1 MTSPRFPYTLTEEE
15 LAAPTMGEALC
26 GWLDRKIAHERHQ
39 AGADDVVL
47 GRGAVDEDTARRV
60 VAFLNAHPEWHPWSG
75 GRAARA
81 TKRKMRYRWGDGGEH
96 AIPPLLLEAGAQAL
110 ANLQAAARQSGHP
123 GWVAAAESLADFQ
136 LDSLVVNRYFPGEG
150 IGAHRDPPRRNPK
163 VLGLTLG
170 TAQETTRTMRFRK
183 VSDKSHKV
191 DIVTPPRS
199 VYYFWDRGY
208 TDWTHESVPSKRQVG
223 VVYSLTFRPKRIAP

>member
-1 MTSPRFPYTLTEEE
+1 MATVSPPDL
-15 LAAPTMGEALC
+15 
-26 GWLDRKIAHERHQ
+26 
-39 AGADDVVL
+39 VVVP
-47 GRGAVDEDTARRV
+47 GVVDEDTQRRV
-60 VAFLNAHPEWHPWSG
+60 VAFLNDHKEWHAWSS
-75 GRAARA
+75 GRMARA

-96 AIPPLLLEAGAQAL
+96 AIPPVLLEAGAQAL
-110 ANLQAAARQSGHP
+110 HNTEAAARQRGHA
-123 GWVAAAESLADFQ
+123 AAAESLADFQ
-136 LDSLVVNRYFPGEG
+136 LDSLVVNRYFTGEG

-170 TAQETTRTMRFRK
+170 TAQETTRTMRYRK
-183 VSDKSHKV
+183 VGDRSHKV

-208 TDWTHESVPSKRQVG
+208 TDYTHESVPSKRQVG

>member
-1 MTSPRFPYTLTEEE
+1 MATGSPPDL
-15 LAAPTMGEALC
+15 
-26 GWLDRKIAHERHQ
+26 
-39 AGADDVVL
+39 VVVP
-47 GRGAVDEDTARRV
+47 GVVDEDTARRA
-60 VAFLNAHPEWHPWSG
+60 VAFLNAHPEWHAWSS
-75 GRAARA
+75 GRTARA
-81 TKRKMRYRWGDGGEH
+81 TKRKMRYRWGDGGAH
-96 AIPPLLLEAGAQAL
+96 PIPAVLLEAGAQAL
-110 ANLQAAARQSGHP
+110 HNTEAAARQRGHT
-123 GWVAAAESLADFQ
+123 AAAESLADFA

-183 VSDKSHKV
+183 VGDRSHKV

-199 VYYFWDRGY
+199 AYYFWDRGY

-223 VVYSLTFRPKRIAP
+223 VVFSLSFRPKRIAP

>member
-1 MTSPRFPYTLTEEE
+1 MATGSPPDL
-15 LAAPTMGEALC
+15 
-26 GWLDRKIAHERHQ
+26 
-39 AGADDVVL
+39 VVVP
-47 GRGAVDEDTARRV
+47 GVVDEDTQRRV
-60 VAFLNAHPEWHPWSG
+60 VAFLNDHKEWHPWSG

-96 AIPPLLLEAGAQAL
+96 VIPSVLLEAGAQAL
-110 ANLQAAARQSGHP
+110 HNTEAAARQRGH
-123 GWVAAAESLADFQ
+123 ATATESIADFA

-183 VSDKSHKV
+183 VGDRSHKL

-208 TDWTHESVPSKRQVG
+208 TDYTHESVPSKRQVG